1 LATQSTERTGRL
13 CIGRTCHIFP
23 STPGERVEAALA
35 LPAMSLG
42 YHEVEFDLVSEYVAW
57 FKTLG
62 SNSLNLTIDVT
73 ELGAD
78 R

>member
-1 LATQSTERTGRL
+1 
-13 CIGRTCHIFP
+13 
-23 STPGERVEAALA
+23 
-35 LPAMSLG
+35 MSLG
-42 YHEVEFDLVSEYVAW
+42 HHEVEFDLVSEYVAW

-78 R
+78 P